1 MIPDSNC
8 GFYIT
13 LIKQKSSRIFEQL
26 LVQAGIGEFNG
37 AQGRILH
44 VLWQEDEVPIVLL
57 GKRTGL
63 AVSTLT
69 SMLDRMEGLGLLCR
83 RPDSRDRRKL
93 LICLTEKARGLKEQY
108 DAVSLRIS
116 EIYFRGFQDAE
127 ILQLESYL
135 QRVSSN
141 LDAFQEA
148 AGAER
153 EESAAKQVS
162 PAEQRAGEV
171 SQRKDMRT

>member
-1 MIPDSNC
+1 MIPDSKC
-8 GFYIT
+8 GFFIT
-13 LIKQKSSRIFEQL
+13 LIKQKSSRIFERL
-26 LVQAGIGEFNG
+26 LDEAGIGEFNG

-69 SMLDRMEGLGLLCR
+69 SMLDRMEAAGLVRR
-83 RPDSRDRRKL
+83 RPDPNDRRKL
-93 LICLTEKARGLKEQY
+93 LIQLTEKSRGLQEKY

-116 EIYFRGFQDAE
+116 EIYFQGFQDAE

-141 LDAFQEA
+141 LDAFSDA
-148 AGAER
+148 PVADL
-153 EESAAKQVS
+153 EESAHKR
-162 PAEQRAGEV
+162 PL
-171 SQRKDMRT
+171 

>member
-26 LVQAGIGEFNG
+26 LAQAGIGEFNG

-83 RPDSRDRRKL
+83 CPDPHDRRKL
-93 LICLTEKARGLKEQY
+93 LIRLTEKARGLKGQY

-116 EIYFRGFQDAE
+116 EIYFQGFQDAE

-141 LDAFQEA
+141 LDVFQEA

-153 EESAAKQVS
+153 EESAAK
-162 PAEQRAGEV
+162 
-171 SQRKDMRT
+171 

>member
-26 LVQAGIGEFNG
+26 LAQAGIGEFNG

-69 SMLDRMEGLGLLCR
+69 SMLDRMEGLGCR
-83 RPDSRDRRKL
+83 CPDPHDRRKL
-93 LICLTEKARGLKEQY
+93 LIRLTEKARGLKVQY

-116 EIYFRGFQDAE
+116 EIYFQGFQDAE

-153 EESAAKQVS
+153 EESAAK
-162 PAEQRAGEV
+162 
-171 SQRKDMRT
+171 

>member
-93 LICLTEKARGLKEQY
+93 LICLTEKARGLREQY

-153 EESAAKQVS
+153 EESAAK
-162 PAEQRAGEV
+162 
-171 SQRKDMRT
+171 